1 MIESI
6 ALLGHLENE
15 KNSSDDIS
23 RMIENCYR
31 YNSKKQQQVAG
42 INIDITNNIPV
53 FKDVILFD
61 LRPEH
66 SRKMLYR
73 GGNGTGANPSPS
85 AAKTQNDTLTRK
97 IYAFFNKALDV
108 DFLTAEERQW
118 LSDVY
123 QCLQDN
129 DQVLRTKIDDI
140 CANRNKGDSLFLT
153 LIFTKGDELLFV
165 ADIPLFVKLFRF
177 FNTPNTVSK
186 GTCSICKKQDVT
198 VMPASSSQ
206 TYKFFNLDKRGF
218 FWGLLENKD
227 PVSFPV
233 CLDCLYD
240 IEKGKEYIKNKL
252 NFMFVKGLYYH
263 LIPQFFIGNEAS
275 ARRFI
280 EIVEGQNNGQVVDD
294 LSSNVSNEQLVL
306 RSIGKLDDSIAVN
319 FLFLD
324 TSSGASAEK
333 IAMLVQD
340 VYPSRLSKI
349 FEAQDTVTSM
359 YFTVFPKASKENKYQ
374 QNLFA
379 VAREFFPKQ
388 KDNGGKK
395 KKTEGKKSGKGFD
408 KYFLSVTQNIF
419 ENKPMDN
426 GFIYSSIMDKVVK
439 QFNNMLAKNITEF
452 EFLSTIK
459 KAEMFVSFLLLL
471 NLLKDR
477 KEETMESEELFD
489 DYFVKFKDLYNSP
502 LKRGLFLLGVAT
514 RMFVDL
520 QYDERGSKPF
530 LTELKSFKM
539 NLTDF
544 RGLVPKLQ
552 NKIIEYD
559 YVEEKWKLNRM
570 SIALANASKYLL
582 QVDKTNMSVQEMNF
596 YFVTGYHQ
604 GWDVGS
610 YIGSKLKEF
619 KENNTNNEE
628 VAENE

>member
-23 RMIENCYR
+23 KMIENCYR

-42 INIDITNNIPV
+42 INIDITDGMPV

-66 SRKMLYR
+66 IRKMLYR

-85 AAKTQNDTLTRK
+85 AAKTEKDTLTRK

-123 QCLQDN
+123 QCLQAN
-129 DQVLRTKIDDI
+129 DQILRTKIDNI
-140 CANRNKGDSLFLT
+140 YANRNRGDSLFLT
-153 LIFTKGDELLFV
+153 LIFTKSDELLFV

-177 FNTPNTVSK
+177 LNTPNTVSK
-186 GTCSICKKQDVT
+186 GTCSICKKQGVT
-198 VMPASSSQ
+198 VTPASSSQ
-206 TYKFFNLDKRGF
+206 TYKFFNLDKWGF
-218 FWGLLENKD
+218 FWGLLEKRT
-227 PVSFPV
+227 PASFPV

-240 IEKGKEYIKNKL
+240 IEKGKDYIEKKL
-252 NFMFVKGLYYH
+252 RFRFVEGLHYH
-263 LIPQFFIGNEAS
+263 LIPQFFINSGAS
-275 ARRFI
+275 AKQFI
-280 EIVEGQNNGQVVDD
+280 EIVEDQRKRQVADN
-294 LSSNVSNEQLVL
+294 LSSIAFDEQMVL
-306 RSIGKLDDSIAVN
+306 RSIGSLDDTVAVN

-333 IAMLVQD
+333 IAMFIQD

-349 FEAQDTVTSM
+349 FEVQDAVTYM
-359 YFTVFPKASKENKYQ
+359 YFDIFPEVYQ
-374 QNLFA
+374 HNFFA
-379 VAREFFPKQ
+379 IIREFFPKQ
-388 KDNGGKK
+388 KEEDSNKK
-395 KKTEGKKSGKGFD
+395 KKAGNKKNKDEKGFD

-419 ENKPMDN
+419 ENRPMSN
-426 GFIYSSIMDKVVK
+426 EFIYGNIMRKIIK
-439 QFNNMLAKNITEF
+439 QFHNMLAKEITDT

-459 KAEMFVSFLLLL
+459 KAEMFVSFLLMLD
-471 NLLKDR
+471 LLKDR
-477 KEETMESEELFD
+477 KEEAMEKDELFD
-489 DYFVKFKDLYNSP
+489 DYFVRFKDLHNSP
-502 LKRGLFLLGVAT
+502 LKRGLFLLGAAT
-514 RMFVDL
+514 RMFADL
-520 QYDERGSKPF
+520 QYDERNSRPF

-559 YVEEKWKLNRM
+559 YVEEEWKLNRM

-610 YIGSKLKEF
+610 YIGSKLKEY
-619 KENNTNNEE
+619 KENSTEDGR
-628 VAENE
+628 